1 MYDLIARL
9 LKPFRRR
16 ASPTTYQTG
25 NLTRRRPA
33 SRRVLLIAEPG
44 VNLRPLLPRL
54 PLRWGM

>member
-9 LKPFRRR
+9 LKQFRRR
-16 ASPTTYQTG
+16 FSPTTHQTG
-25 NLTRRRPA
+25 NLTRRVPA

-44 VNLRPLLPRL
+44 MNLRPLLPRL